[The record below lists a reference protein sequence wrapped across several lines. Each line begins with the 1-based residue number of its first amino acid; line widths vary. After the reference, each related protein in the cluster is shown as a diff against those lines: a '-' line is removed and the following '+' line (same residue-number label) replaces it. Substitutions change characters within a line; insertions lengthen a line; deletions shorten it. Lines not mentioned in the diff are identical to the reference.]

1 MKYRIHTIIISS
13 FFLMVASGLAINH
26 YSSVQEGASSTE
38 QTETLELPTIMRLLL
53 SDIDR
58 INEGIY
64 TSDFSL
70 IELGAS
76 GINEHPA
83 LSEESLELVRETL
96 GSRMESFGKFDH
108 IVHTRA
114 DTLRNAAQEQSMSRV
129 LENYRIIQQGCV
141 NCHTAFQQEI
151 RNERLR
157 QQHQNKP

>member
-1 MKYRIHTIIISS
+1 MKYRIHTVIISS
-13 FFLMVASGLAINH
+13 FFLMVVSGLAINH
-26 YSSVQEGASSTE
+26 YSSVQEVTNSTD
-38 QTETLELPTIMRLLL
+38 QPETLELQTIMRLLL

-83 LSEESLELVRETL
+83 LSEESLQLVRETI
-96 GSRMESFGKFDH
+96 GSKMEAFGKFDH
-108 IVHTRA
+108 VVHTRA
-114 DTLRNAAQEQSMSRV
+114 DTLRIAAQEQDMSRV
-129 LENYRIIQQGCV
+129 LENYRIIQQGCI

-151 RNERLR
+151 RDERLR
-157 QQHQNKP
+157 RQYQNEQ